1 MMRALTACLIALAI
15 SVAALAVAV
24 DEKPLEDPAQEA
36 MARDLMK
43 ELRCVVCQNQSIED
57 SNADIARDL
66 RQIVRERIAMG
77 DTPDNVKAY
86 LVDRYGDYVL
96 LEPPL
101 KKSTYF
107 LWGSPFIFLGFV
119 LYMVLRS
126 RKAPVVPAPLSTE
139 EQAELEKI
147 LSKREGGA

>member
-1 MMRALTACLIALAI
+1 MMRAFTALLIAIAM
-15 SVAALAVAV
+15 SVAALSVAV
-24 DEKPLEDPAQEA
+24 DEKPLADPAKEA

-96 LEPPL
+96 LEPPF

-107 LWGSPFIFLGFV
+107 LWGSPFIFLGLV

-126 RKAPVVPAPLSTE
+126 RKAPVVPKPLSAD

-147 LSKREGGA
+147 LGKREEDK